1 MATTITHDGF
11 GPCNRRRTDFERLF
25 ITARVDRQLGVVMIT
40 RAGQVRFLAA
50 PSLAEITSPA
60 RDFDPVT
67 RLARC
72 QPGNS
77 NVRKSM
83 SDNKTENQYRFAGK
97 VKLKKLPSREEL
109 RSLFDYLPQGIL
121 IRKSTN
127 KPVYLRLNR
136 GRYIVYINSESY
148 RLSRVIY
155 AWHFSDPGN
164 LQIDHINGNKK
175 DDRIENLRVATN
187 SQNNAAKCNSKGY
200 FKNKN
205 GKWVVDIMKDG
216 KHNRLGTFANE
227 KLAADLA
234 FKLKIILFGDFASPN
249 RKTKNKQNFKITNLF
264 GDAS

>member
-1 MATTITHDGF
+1 
-11 GPCNRRRTDFERLF
+11 
-25 ITARVDRQLGVVMIT
+25 
-40 RAGQVRFLAA
+40 
-50 PSLAEITSPA
+50 
-60 RDFDPVT
+60 
-67 RLARC
+67 
-72 QPGNS
+72 
-77 NVRKSM
+77 M

-97 VKLKKLPSREEL
+97 VKLKKLPTREEL

-127 KPVYLRLNR
+127 KPVYLILHR
-136 GRYIVYINSESY
+136 GRCKVVVEGQKYM
-148 RLSRVIY
+148 LSRVIY

-175 DDRIENLRVATN
+175 DDRIENLRVATS

-200 FKNKN
+200 FKNKS

-249 RKTKNKQNFKITNLF
+249 RKTKLRQNLKTKNLF
-264 GDAS
+264 GDAF